1 MAMLAERVDGARR
14 RRHPPRAPWP
24 PRRSPRSVACSP
36 RPPPAPMRP
45 ATSSCSA
52 SPAARCLA
60 AAGGQWKARA
70 ATAPAWRRSCSS
82 AANASWSRPTPAAG
96 VPHRCQQR
104 RPGRGPPPPARHLAR
119 SAWPGARRRG
129 QREALRALLATGA
142 APPGPGGRHRGAQ
155 SADRGRPG
163 GAARRAAR
171 GQHRHPDP
179 ALRQLRARPAR
190 SLRAPADRARAADH
204 RRSAPSSW
212 PPRPTSS
219 PCERT
224 TLIGTVAPWLLEV
237 PGVGPGERRPSPG
250 QLVAS
255 RPVALARPPSR
266 PWPGS
271 TRSPPPPGR

>member
-82 AANASWSRPTPAAG
+82 AANASWSRPTQAAG

-104 RPGRGPPPPARHLAR
+104 RLDAVRPRPRGT
-119 SAWPGARRRG
+119 WPGAPGQVRG
-129 QREALRALLATGA
+129 VA
-142 APPGPGGRHRGAQ
+142 ASGKRCGRCL
-155 SADRGRPG
+155 P
-163 GAARRAAR
+163 
-171 GQHRHPDP
+171 P
-179 ALRQLRARPAR
+179 ALRHPGQVAAIGERKALIVGAPEELRAELRGASTATQIQRCASSEPDRPAR
-190 SLRAPADRARAADH
+190 SEHQLTVRALRTTAGAHPVPGRRGRPAPRA
-204 RRSAPSSW
+204 SAP
-212 PPRPTSS
+212 P
-219 PCERT
+219 
-224 TLIGTVAPWLLEV
+224 
-237 PGVGPGERRPSPG
+237 
-250 QLVAS
+250 
-255 RPVALARPPSR
+255 
-266 PWPGS
+266 
-271 TRSPPPPGR
+271 